1 MKAREQNVQKY
12 TDIYAYLTLLLF
24 HASRSISELQIKGLL
39 YKGSLSRVEVAC
51 VREGVLP
58 SHRQQEFSADA
69 EAGRTVA
76 LKTYEKQKLNH
87 RSR

>member
-1 MKAREQNVQKY
+1 MKARVQNVLKY
-12 TDIYAYLTLLLF
+12 TDAYLTLLLF
-24 HASRSISELQIKGLL
+24 NVSRSISELLIKGLL

-51 VREGVLP
+51 VREGGVLP

-76 LKTYEKQKLNH
+76 LKTYEKQKLSH